1 MDRHGLLVRLM
12 KASVYLKIMILSVTE
27 SDGYVL
33 HLIMFIVR
41 QWWKYVT
48 IANNLKNIYSLLFL
62 FQGYWIIGSFEHVS
76 GHFWKYS

>member
-1 MDRHGLLVRLM
+1 MSVLWMVIIENIWMDRHGLSVRLM

-33 HLIMFIVR
+33 HLIMFIVMT
-41 QWWKYVT
+41 YVM

-62 FQGYWIIGSFEHVS
+62 FQGY
-76 GHFWKYS
+76 